1 MQQCQPTG
9 GCEPVGLHRRGGSAV
24 RHHRDPIDCTAP
36 GSRNGG
42 TQVLRRSHGSRPP
55 IPNLSRVQAN
65 RLIELNALPG
75 EIPRPKE
82 KFRTSVPMR
91 VVCPRR
97 HRVCFQRC
105 AGPLAQLVE
114 HLTFNQGVEGSIP
127 SRPTSNLLKNNRF
140 FDKNDIRPARD
151 LQSRRHLQD
160 HGSIVHVRQPR
171 HPPTIVT
178 QSKTC

>member
-1 MQQCQPTG
+1 MLECWPSG
-9 GCEPVGLHRRGGSAV
+9 GCEPVCLRRRGGPAV
-24 RHHRDPIDCTAP
+24 RRPPDPIDCTAP

-42 TQVLRRSHGSRPP
+42 TRVLRRSHGSRPP
-55 IPNLSRVQAN
+55 IPNLSRLQAN

-75 EIPRPKE
+75 EFPGLR
-82 KFRTSVPMR
+82 KFRTSVPVR
-91 VVCPRR
+91 VVCPRG

-127 SRPTSNLLKNNRF
+127 SRPTSNLLKNTRF
-140 FDKNDIRPARD
+140 FDKNDIRPDRD